1 MANTTFW
8 RTLDKVLEP
17 VGFVRSDRT
26 WERVEEGFRD
36 HIHLQTVSGS
46 GTRAYVAT
54 TDMVSDA
61 ILDSV
66 TPREFVGEIGL
77 LDVVSINVG
86 DFLGPY
92 SRYWRGTGS
101 GPSDLAQVIVD
112 YGLPFLA
119 RLHTFEGMKER
130 LERSA
135 IKWRDPTSRFH
146 LAIMLHRAG
155 RNQEAL
161 DLMADP
167 PRRITGPWLARV
179 EGLRAL
185 FAAEGSL
192 GQAKSVN
199 D

>member
-1 MANTTFW
+1 MVKTTLW
-8 RTLDKVLEP
+8 RALDKVLEP
-17 VGFVRSDRT
+17 VGFVMSGRN
-26 WERVEEGFRD
+26 WERLVGQYRD

-54 TDMVSDA
+54 TDTVSDS

-66 TPREFVGEIGL
+66 TPPEFVGKIGV
-77 LDVVSINVG
+77 LDVVSVDVG

-92 SRYWRGTGS
+92 SRYWRATGS
-101 GPSDLAQVIVD
+101 GPADLAKVVVD
-112 YGLPFLA
+112 YGLPFLDQQ
-119 RLHTFEGMKER
+119 HTFDGMKER
-130 LERSA
+130 LERTA

-167 PRRITGPWLARV
+167 PRRITGPWMARV

-185 FAAEGSL
+185 FSGELASGY
-192 GQAKSVN
+192 GKSV
-199 D
+199 DG